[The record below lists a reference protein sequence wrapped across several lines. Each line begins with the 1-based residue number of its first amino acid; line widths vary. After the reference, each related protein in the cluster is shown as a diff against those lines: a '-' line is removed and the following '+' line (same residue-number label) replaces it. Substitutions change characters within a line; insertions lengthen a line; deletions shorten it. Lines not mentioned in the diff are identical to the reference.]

1 MKPEPRV
8 KAKGKKETAEET
20 QEEYRQRIMD
30 VVCGVTA
37 ESTLGIQ
44 RICKTLREDDATFP
58 ACRTIRTWMAENAE
72 MLAQY
77 ARAKEHQLHILA
89 EQIVE
94 ISDDDSYDEIF
105 TDEGKRMMNAE
116 FVARSKLR
124 VDSRKWVL
132 SKLMPKVYGD
142 KIEIDNNITMKELPT
157 VNADEFV

>member
-1 MKPEPRV
+1 MSKV
-8 KAKGKKETAEET
+8 KAKIEQKET

-37 ESTLGIQ
+37 ESTFGIQ
-44 RICKTLREDDATFP
+44 RICKSLGEKDSSFP
-58 ACRTIRTWMAENAE
+58 SCRAIRDWMSENDELA
-72 MLAQY
+72 AQY
-77 ARAKEHQLHILA
+77 AHAKQKQLHILA
-89 EQIVE
+89 DEIIE
-94 ISDDDSYDEIF
+94 ISDDNSYDEIF